1 MSEDD
6 QSLRDIFS
14 DLAAPVLSDEDPTRR
29 AQIQMKRPLPKRFYK
44 DVSVQQTEGGHQ
56 ILLDGRPV
64 KTPMKSALV
73 LPTAAA
79 AGIVAAEWRA
89 QGEEINP
96 AKMPATRLANTAID
110 GIARE
115 IDAVAEDIVSFAG
128 TDLVCY
134 RAEHPERL
142 ANLQAAHWDPVLFWA
157 ADDLGA
163 RFILAAG
170 VMHQQQP
177 AEALDAYRRAL
188 ADHRHPLALAALH
201 TITTLTGSALL
212 ALAFAKGRLDAEAAW
227 TAAHVD
233 EDFNIAQWGADAE
246 AEARRKARWVE
257 MKTAADLFG
266 AMHQHQADETTDP

>member
-163 RFILAAG
+163 RFILVAG
-170 VMHQQQP
+170 VMHQEQP
-177 AEALDAYRRAL
+177 PEALDAYRSAL

-266 AMHQHQADETTDP
+266 AMHQHQANETTDP

>member
-1 MSEDD
+1 M
-6 QSLRDIFS
+6 RDIFS

-44 DVSVQQTEGGHQ
+44 DVSVEQSEAGYQ

-79 AGIVAAEWRA
+79 AEIVAAEWRA
-89 QGEEINP
+89 QVEEINP

-128 TDLVCY
+128 TDLLCY

-142 ANLQAAHWDPVLFWA
+142 SNLQAKHWDPVLFWA
-157 ADDLGA
+157 ADALGA

-170 VMHQQQP
+170 VMHQEQP
-177 AEALDAYRRAL
+177 GEALDAYRRAL
-188 ADHRHPLALAALH
+188 SDHHAPLALAALH

-212 ALAFAKGRLDAEAAW
+212 ALAFAKGKLDAEAAW
-227 TAAHVD
+227 VAAHVD
-233 EDFNIAQWGADAE
+233 EDFNIEQWGSDAE

-266 AMHQHQADETTDP
+266 AMHQDQASDRAADM

>member
-1 MSEDD
+1 MSEEEK
-6 QSLRDIFS
+6 SMRDIFS

-44 DVSVQQTEGGHQ
+44 DVSVEQSEAGYQ

-79 AGIVAAEWRA
+79 AEIVADEWRT

-115 IDAVAEDIVSFAG
+115 IDAVADDIVSFAG
-128 TDLVCY
+128 TDLLCY

-142 ANLQAAHWDPVLFWA
+142 TALQARHWDPVLFWA
-157 ADDLGA
+157 ADDVGA

-170 VMHQQQP
+170 VMHQEQP
-177 AEALDAYRRAL
+177 EEALAAYRRAL
-188 ADHRHPLALAALH
+188 SDHHHPLALAALH

-212 ALAFAKGRLDAEAAW
+212 ALAFAKGRIDAEAAW
-227 TAAHVD
+227 AAAHVD
-233 EDFNIAQWGADAE
+233 EDYNIEQWGSDAE
-246 AEARRKARWVE
+246 AEARRKARWID
-257 MKTAADLFG
+257 MKTAADLFRSLS
-266 AMHQHQADETTDP
+266 A